1 MKIPEMHVVF
11 RQFAQQMGMQRVRA
25 ILPEQIDI
33 VLNTAIV
40 DIANQIVRDNVGI
53 SNDRVV
59 TDNAKISQINALRTL
74 YKVKELDL
82 LGGDSSSLPFKYDA
96 ADYFNGRYSSNDA
109 YSFPEAMLY
118 ADFALNYC
126 KATTGWKGTTSPVR
140 DSSTPF
146 TTNYYPVRLI
156 DDGYLADTLNDF
168 VLKNRLRSPIA
179 VMYSKDGNKHFGMD
193 MYIDAFDKTS
203 GLLANSLA
211 PYKFRMSYVAYP
223 AKVKYSEDIAGEN
236 VDCDLPEYLHSDIV
250 KRAVDIYR
258 VSLNNSLYSAQ
269 QRADAQNA
277 EDYRN
282 EGQ

>member
-1 MKIPEMHVVF
+1 MNISEMHVVF

-33 VLNTAIV
+33 VLNTSIV
-40 DIANQIVRDNVGI
+40 DTANQIVRDNVGI

-59 TDNAKISQINALRTL
+59 TDNSKISQINALRTL
-74 YKVKELDL
+74 YKVKELEL
-82 LGGDSSSLPFKYDA
+82 LGAAASSLPFKYDP
-96 ADYFNGRYSSNDA
+96 ADYFNGRYSSNDK
-109 YSFPEAMLY
+109 YDFPEAMLY

-126 KATTGWKGTTSPVR
+126 KANAGWKGETAPVR
-140 DSSTPF
+140 ETATPF

-179 VMYSKDGNKHFGMD
+179 VMYSKDGAKHFGMD
-193 MYIDAFDKTS
+193 IYIDVFDKTS

-211 PYKFRMSYVAYP
+211 PYKFRMSYIAYP
-223 AKVKYSEDIAGEN
+223 KKVKYSEDIAGEN
-236 VDCDLPEYLHSDIV
+236 VDCDLPEYLHTDIV
-250 KRAVDIYR
+250 KHAVDIYR
-258 VSLNNSLYSAQ
+258 VSVNNSLYSAQ
-269 QRADAQNA
+269 QRNDAQNA